1 MKNKYIVSLFTIF
14 SFVVISLPNVIEA
27 NASEEHSI
35 KKEII
40 YDIIIDR
47 FNNGRQAPSD
57 QVDIANPLKYNGGDI
72 KGITLMLD
80 IIEEHGFTAI
90 SLSPLMENA
99 PDGYHGYWIEDF
111 FQVETEFGTLEDLQ
125 KLVEEAHK
133 REIKVFLELVTN
145 YVAQSSPL
153 VNDESK
159 SDWFMEVTA
168 TPIEATEWL
177 HDVVQFDQTN
187 SEVQEYLFDVA
198 DYWIEA
204 ANIDGYI
211 LHGADQ
217 ASEDFLEKLTEHIKS
232 NHPKFYLVANSLQG
246 DHIEA
251 LCSNDHIDAIAHQAL
266 SEKITD
272 VFAHVDTPVSQL
284 YETSTQTDCDKMM
297 LFADNKNMAR
307 FSNVVADEGR
317 NAVTTWSLALAY
329 LYLTPGVPIIYQGSE
344 VPMYGPGYPENQ
356 LMVDSISADPDL
368 KKVFERLSSTR
379 EMFEPLIYGEFE
391 QVATDE
397 GFSLFKRTLDEQVI
411 YFGINNDS
419 RSRYVKLD
427 GLPEDI
433 QLRGLFHD
441 DTIRVNNDGQFVVG
455 LDRESSEVFIIQPN
469 VGINWSFIGLVSGI
483 MLLFIISIIFLTIKQ
498 KRRES

>member
-1 MKNKYIVSLFTIF
+1 MKKYIVSLFTIF
-14 SFVVISLPNVIEA
+14 SLVVIMLPSAGEA
-27 NASEEHSI
+27 SANNDRSI
-35 KKEII
+35 NEEII

-47 FNNGRQAPSD
+47 FNNGRQAPSE
-57 QVDIANPLKYNGGDI
+57 QVDIANPLTYNGGDI

-99 PDGYHGYWIEDF
+99 PEGYHGYWIEDF
-111 FQVETEFGTLEDLQ
+111 FEVEDEFGTLEDLQ
-125 KLVEEAHK
+125 ELVEEAHK

-145 YVAQSSPL
+145 YVAKSSPL

-159 SDWFMEVTA
+159 SDWFTEVSA

-177 HDVVQFDQTN
+177 NDVVQFDQTN
-187 SEVQEYLFDVA
+187 ADVEAYLFDVA
-198 DYWIEA
+198 DYWIEE

-217 ASEDFLEKLTEHIKS
+217 ASDVFLKKLTEHIKT
-232 NHPKFYLVANSLQG
+232 NHPKFYILANSLQG
-246 DHIEA
+246 DNIES
-251 LCSNDHIDAIAHQAL
+251 LCGNEHIDAIAHQAL
-266 SEKITD
+266 AEKINE
-272 VFAHVDTPVSQL
+272 VFAHVDTPISQL
-284 YETSTQTDCDKMM
+284 YETTSQTDCDNM
-297 LFADNKNMAR
+297 LLFVDNKNMAR

-329 LYLTPGVPIIYQGSE
+329 LYLTPGVPIVYQGSE

-379 EMFEPLIYGEFE
+379 EMFEPLIYGEIE

-397 GFSLFKRTLDEQVI
+397 GFSLFKRTLEDQIV

-419 RSRYVKLD
+419 RSRYVKLND
-427 GLPEDI
+427 LPEDI

-441 DTIRVNNDGQFVVG
+441 DTIRVNDDGEFIVG
-455 LDRESSEVFIIQPN
+455 LNRESSEVFIIQPN

-483 MLLFIISIIFLTIKQ
+483 MLLFIISIIFLTVKQ
-498 KRRES
+498 KRREAK